1 MDITQRPMPGSFIDE
16 DLAELYHNPFET
28 IQILQDEW
36 GDKDHACPW
45 STDNMSDI
53 DLGDIDW
60 HKYEPPG
67 VLRKAPNFTSLIL
80 QDIITTSI
88 DNVKARVVRED
99 HQKQL
104 EDERHQAAQEEAR
117 KNGNPPKP
125 YLPIIIPPEKPI
137 EPDASPTTILNGAN
151 LALACFNT
159 VSVKSAGKA
168 TEVTV
173 VKDAGRRRFAIR
185 RLFHRTPETGE
196 SSAMGGA
203 REALRQKL
211 EARLSKVD
219 ISNTDSK
226 TQEALM
232 ALRKSGFIQN
242 AELPQP
248 PEPEVSVKPSCY
260 VSAKGGGGRECVSCL
275 DDIPVKDAVRVQC
288 HSYCKDC
295 FVRLVTAATQN
306 EQQWPPKCCLNQ
318 IPFRLVLK
326 HIPDDLKKTFQV
338 RASEWELPMGE
349 RVYCS
354 QPECGIWIRPKNIR
368 LNKRQG
374 KCERGHLTCTICRG
388 PSHGNEDC
396 PQDYDMNLTN
406 ILAEEEGWKRCFN
419 CHALVE
425 HGEACQHMTC
435 RCGTE
440 FCYVCGLRWR
450 TCHCTMQQLHTL
462 KEAADAR
469 REQRRVREQ
478 AEAEELRAILAQ
490 IEEFEREEAARAEL
504 ERLEQARLEEE
515 RWQQQIKERLRL
527 ESFRRKEV
535 ESKFRQL
542 RLRLNELHELQQAM
556 LESYQEDCAAMLLH
570 EADAMKL
577 NLAGRHE
584 MERIELA
591 QKISQ
596 KISTRENNFKSEY
609 AARLAHERKLEQTY
623 LEQLQDFWS
632 GKANAEAE
640 IEQSMIPLR
649 RKMDKGHGAWQR
661 WRDQQIGVYKAKLED
676 ERIMKEEVMYSQS
689 ERLRDMYDER
699 ETQLTR
705 KMVAEKKW
713 FREVVC
719 ERETLLGGWEVS
731 EMEGDAD
738 SLFASEGEPQ
748 KDPEP
753 ENLT

>member
-16 DLAELYHNPFET
+16 DLAGLYHNPFET
-28 IQILQDEW
+28 LQVLQDEW
-36 GDKDHACPW
+36 RDKDHASPW
-45 STDNMSDI
+45 SADNMSDI

-80 QDIITTSI
+80 QDIITASI
-88 DNVKARVVRED
+88 DNVKARVVQED

-104 EDERHQAAQEEAR
+104 EDERHQAAEEEAR
-117 KNGNPPKP
+117 KNGKSPEP

-151 LALACFNT
+151 LACFST
-159 VSVKSAGKA
+159 VSVTSAGKA

-185 RLFHRTPETGE
+185 RLFHRTLEMGE

-219 ISNTDSK
+219 IANTDSK

-232 ALRKSGFIQN
+232 ALRKSGFIQD
-242 AELPQP
+242 AELPKP
-248 PEPEVSVKPSCY
+248 PEPEV
-260 VSAKGGGGRECVSCL
+260 ECVSCL
-275 DDIPVKDAVRVQC
+275 DDIPVKDAIRVQC

-326 HIPDDLKKTFQV
+326 HVPDNLKKTFQE

-354 QPECGIWIRPKNIR
+354 QPECGVWIRPKNIK

-406 ILAEEEGWKRCFN
+406 TLAEEEGWKRCFN

-425 HGEACQHMTC
+425 HREACQHMTC

-440 FCYVCGLRWR
+440 FCYVCGLRWK
-450 TCHCTMQQLHTL
+450 TCRCTMQQLRDL

-469 REQRRVREQ
+469 REKRRLKEQ

-490 IEEFEREEAARAEL
+490 IEELEREEAARAEL

-515 RWQQQIKERLRL
+515 RWQQQIKERIRL
-527 ESFRRKEV
+527 ESIRRKEV

-542 RLRLNELHELQQAM
+542 RLRLNDLHELQQAM

-577 NLAGRHE
+577 NLSAHHE
-584 MERIELA
+584 MQRIELL

-596 KISTRENNFKSEY
+596 KMSTRENNFKSEY

-649 RKMDKGHGAWQR
+649 RKMDKGHEAWQR

-676 ERIMKEEVMYSQS
+676 EQIMKEEVMYSQS
-689 ERLRDMYDER
+689 ERMKDMCDER
-699 ETQLTR
+699 EMQLTR

-713 FREVVC
+713 FREVVF
-719 ERETLLGGWEVS
+719 ERERLLGDWEVS

-738 SLFASEGEPQ
+738 SLFMREGERE
-748 KDPEP
+748 KEPEP
-753 ENLT
+753 ENLIS

>member
-16 DLAELYHNPFET
+16 DLAGLYHNPFET
-28 IQILQDEW
+28 LQVLQDEW
-36 GDKDHACPW
+36 RDKDHASPW
-45 STDNMSDI
+45 SADNMSDI

-80 QDIITTSI
+80 QDIITASI
-88 DNVKARVVRED
+88 DNVKARVVQED

-104 EDERHQAAQEEAR
+104 EDERHQAAEEEAR
-117 KNGNPPKP
+117 KNGKSPEP

-151 LALACFNT
+151 LACFST
-159 VSVKSAGKA
+159 VSVTSAGKA

-185 RLFHRTPETGE
+185 RLFHRTLEMGE

-219 ISNTDSK
+219 IANTDSK

-232 ALRKSGFIQN
+232 ALRKSGFIQD
-242 AELPQP
+242 AELPKP
-248 PEPEVSVKPSCY
+248 PEPEVSVKLFCY
-260 VSAKGGGGRECVSCL
+260 VSAKGR
-275 DDIPVKDAVRVQC
+275 RVQC

-326 HIPDDLKKTFQV
+326 HVPDNLKKTFQE

-354 QPECGIWIRPKNIR
+354 QPECGVWIRPKNIK

-406 ILAEEEGWKRCFN
+406 TLAEEEGWKRCFN

-425 HGEACQHMTC
+425 HREACQHMTC

-440 FCYVCGLRWR
+440 FCYVCGLRWK
-450 TCHCTMQQLHTL
+450 TCRCTMQQLRDL

-469 REQRRVREQ
+469 REKRRLKEQ

-490 IEEFEREEAARAEL
+490 IEELEREEAARAEL

-515 RWQQQIKERLRL
+515 RWQQQIKERIRL
-527 ESFRRKEV
+527 ESIRRKEV

-542 RLRLNELHELQQAM
+542 RLRLNDLHELQQAM

-577 NLAGRHE
+577 NLSAHHE
-584 MERIELA
+584 MQRIELL

-596 KISTRENNFKSEY
+596 KMSTRENNFKSEY

-649 RKMDKGHGAWQR
+649 RKMDKGHEAWQR

-676 ERIMKEEVMYSQS
+676 EQIMKEEVMYSQS
-689 ERLRDMYDER
+689 ERMKDMCDER
-699 ETQLTR
+699 EMQLTR

-713 FREVVC
+713 FREVVF
-719 ERETLLGGWEVS
+719 ERERLLGDWEVS

-738 SLFASEGEPQ
+738 SLFMREGERE
-748 KDPEP
+748 KEPEP
-753 ENLT
+753 ENLIS